1 MGSACLDGIGRAVLA
16 CRSGGSVTM
25 VWLKK
30 REQPRYLRTPP
41 VTQSPCRQQALELST
56 QLYRAGLV
64 DFLRVLDS
72 ERSLYAAQDALSR
85 IDQSVSLDLVQLY
98 KALGGGWGA

>member
-1 MGSACLDGIGRAVLA
+1 
-16 CRSGGSVTM
+16 M
-25 VWLKK
+25 VWIKK
-30 REQPRYLRTPP
+30 PELPK
-41 VTQSPCRQQALELST
+41 QALELST

-85 IDQSVSLDLVQLY
+85 SDQSVCLDLVHLY
-98 KALGGGWGA
+98 KALGGGWQRKPVRSPGP